1 MNERTCQMLG
11 LIGFVIA
18 GIFFVIIGLRDGDW
32 LVIAASMVWN
42 ASCLIWLIPHLWS
55 DRE

>member
-11 LIGFVIA
+11 LIGFIIA
-18 GIFFVIIGLRDGDW
+18 GVLFVAIGIRDDDM

-42 ASCLIWLIPHLWS
+42 VACLIWLIPHIRR
-55 DRE
+55 DP